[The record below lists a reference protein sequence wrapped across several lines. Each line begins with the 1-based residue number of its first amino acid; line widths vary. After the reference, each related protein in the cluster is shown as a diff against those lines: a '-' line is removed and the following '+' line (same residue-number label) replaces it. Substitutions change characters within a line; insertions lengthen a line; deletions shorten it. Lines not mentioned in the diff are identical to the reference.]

1 MNFVLVLFWNW
12 VLRLSGISAN
22 VHTRARYEMRPCRPQ
37 TISPGRTASSSV
49 SPPWGFG
56 TAAFLCMAIVTLVIE
71 IFSFLRWLDI
81 ISVTTLT
88 IGTHILNRTFT
99 LSPHVSN
106 EVLFEDAKRMKF
118 GYVGHWPCLL
128 IYFPLLIT
136 KFFYYQRVEFRGRLF
151 INLIVLNLQCLLM
164 MLHLHLLLL
173 SLYWKHT

>member
-1 MNFVLVLFWNW
+1 MCILVQGTRCVHADPKQYLLDELHHHRYHLLEDSVLPL
-12 VLRLSGISAN
+12 
-22 VHTRARYEMRPCRPQ
+22 
-37 TISPGRTASSSV
+37 
-49 SPPWGFG
+49 
-56 TAAFLCMAIVTLVIE
+56 FLCMAIVTLVIE

-81 ISVTTLT
+81 ISITTLT

-106 EVLFEDAKRMKF
+106 EILFEDAKRMKF
-118 GYVGHWPCLL
+118 GYVRHWPCLL

-136 KFFYYQRVEFRGRLF
+136 KFFYYQRVEFLGRLF